1 MQQASV
7 GKSAGKIG
15 IPSGDLVSVINGC
28 FQCSKCSAGCPVASE
43 MDLLPHQMVRL
54 AVMGNVD
61 RIVASKSIW
70 LCLTCHTCGARCPNG
85 IDVPAL
91 LDPIRH
97 QMLKQ
102 KIGIKGS
109 PVPIFHN
116 IFMQTIKT
124 FGRVHELFLIGMYKM
139 KTKTYF
145 NDMGLGWQMYKKG
158 KIHLLPHRSS
168 HISEVKEIF
177 KQSSLK

>member
-1 MQQASV
+1 MQQTAYSHSSGKVTPPSGELASV
-7 GKSAGKIG
+7 
-15 IPSGDLVSVINGC
+15 VQ
-28 FQCSKCSAGCPVASE
+28 QCYACAKCSAGCPVASE

-54 AVMGNVD
+54 AVLGQVD
-61 RIVASKSIW
+61 RIVQSKSIW

-97 QMLKQ
+97 QIIKQ
-102 KIGIKGS
+102 NI
-109 PVPIFHN
+109 PAQDPTVPAFHK

-145 NDMGLGWQMYKKG
+145 NDMELGWNMFKKG
-158 KIHLLPHRSS
+158 KIHLIPHFSG
-168 HISEVKEIF
+168 HLSEVKELF
-177 KQSSLK
+177 KQSGLK